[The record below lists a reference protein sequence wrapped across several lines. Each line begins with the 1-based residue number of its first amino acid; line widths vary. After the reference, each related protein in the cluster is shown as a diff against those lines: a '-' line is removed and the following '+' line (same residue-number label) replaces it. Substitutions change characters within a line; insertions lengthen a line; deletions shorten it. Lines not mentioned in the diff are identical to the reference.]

1 MANQKKAGVSEALGP
16 GEKMERAKNQRRAFV
31 LCVLMAAGGACGL
44 ALAIAEPKGGGMLQ
58 GVIPAWAAVALA
70 AAWLIS
76 VLGGS
81 LWYKKHADEI
91 DLAAQI
97 WGQAVGGAAIVLLYP
112 VWYLLWRAQL
122 VPAPDAN
129 VVFVAL
135 YVVMVGAYLWKKF
148 R

>member
-16 GEKMERAKNQRRAFV
+16 GETMERAKNRRRAFV
-31 LCVLMAAGGACGL
+31 MFALMAAGGACGL
-44 ALAIAEPKGGGMLQ
+44 ALAIAEPKGAGILQ
-58 GVIPAWAAVALA
+58 GAIAPWAAVALA
-70 AAWLIS
+70 AAWLIA
-76 VLGGS
+76 VVGGS

-97 WGQAVGGAAIVLLYP
+97 WGQAVGGATIILLYP
-112 VWYLLWRAQL
+112 VWYLLGRAAL

-129 VVFVAL
+129 VVFLAL
-135 YVVMVGAYLWKKF
+135 YVVMTGAYLWKKF